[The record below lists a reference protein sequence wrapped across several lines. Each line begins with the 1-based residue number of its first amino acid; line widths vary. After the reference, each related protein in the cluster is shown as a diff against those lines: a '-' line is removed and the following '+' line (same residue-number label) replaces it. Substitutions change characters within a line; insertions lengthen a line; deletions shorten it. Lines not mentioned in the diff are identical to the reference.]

1 MTNISNPFVTLASIF
16 LQKYTIFIVSQTK
29 DILIFLRCYNI
40 RNFVGSGMIK
50 LVILNRFSFVIPPN
64 IHI

>member
-1 MTNISNPFVTLASIF
+1 MTNISNPFVITCLHF
-16 LQKYTIFIVSQTK
+16 PQKHTIFIVSQTK

-40 RNFVGSGMIK
+40 RNFVGSRMIK
-50 LVILNRFSFVIPPN
+50 LVILNRFSFVIQPN